1 MLSTLSSCAA
11 GARSVP
17 AHNACEGLTMNMMDI
32 AAALLA
38 ALLGTV
44 VGAAGAWRVVGARA
58 AARHTRLVAAARE
71 QVVAST
77 QNLRAVNARLQ
88 AELEKER
95 TASQQRQMA
104 YAAEQR
110 SSVTRLEGQL
120 RFAYAEIDRLNAAA
134 RGPNAAPGD
143 GVTDGSGFAL
153 TRPFER

>member
-1 MLSTLSSCAA
+1 MDTMLMAT
-11 GARSVP
+11 
-17 AHNACEGLTMNMMDI
+17 
-32 AAALLA
+32 ALLA
-38 ALLGTV
+38 GLLGAV
-44 VGAAGAWRVVGARA
+44 LGGGLAWRVLSARA

-77 QNLRAVNARLQ
+77 QNMRAVNARLQ

-95 TASQQRQMA
+95 TASQQRQVA
-104 YAAEQR
+104 FAAEQR

-134 RGPNAAPGD
+134 RAPGGSAGD
-143 GVTDGSGFAL
+143 GVTDAHGFAL